1 MLGGFAQK
9 YQTVLVVIKRRRQAF
24 LSMRRR
30 ADN

>member
-1 MLGGFAQK
+1 MLGGSAQK
-9 YQTVLVVIKRRRQAF
+9 YQTILIIIKRRQQAF